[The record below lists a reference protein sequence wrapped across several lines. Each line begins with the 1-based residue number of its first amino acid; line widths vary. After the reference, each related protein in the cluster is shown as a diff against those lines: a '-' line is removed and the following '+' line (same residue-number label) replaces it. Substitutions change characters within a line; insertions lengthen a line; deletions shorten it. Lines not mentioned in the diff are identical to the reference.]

1 MNIYEKLLKKFKII
15 LSNLINL
22 IKIINLKKKK
32 FIN

>member
-22 IKIINLKKKK
+22 NKIINLKKKK